1 MNFGSSLLVT
11 LWGLRLL
18 HLSLVSAGGSAFPGL
33 PARKRKPK
41 HELDLVLEELEE
53 KASAS
58 RRDPLPRNASRIQ
71 VAREV
76 PQQLGEEEWDAEE
89 PRALDHLRT
98 GLRRRIAR
106 TERLLGNRA
115 PLEALDPDAR
125 ASVTAVATLLDL
137 SDSERLVLAFILML
151 GTEHSLDAA
160 ANCLGHDLDDRMA
173 DHAVAT
179 ATGLSAAE
187 VAKVFAAQSRLM
199 SCQLLKRDR
208 NELRLMGKW
217 DWTSRGFAA
226 AMRESNFDPLKALRD
241 RVVPAPAPEMNW
253 ADFAHLGE
261 LGNSLRTYL
270 GEALRTGRKGANVL
284 LHGPPGCGKTQLVRL
299 LGREVAAEVYEVSTE
314 DADGDAIGSGSRLQA
329 LRVAQEFTARRRA
342 VLLFD
347 EIEDVFPRPS
357 PFGFSQRGGS
367 FKGWMNRM
375 LEQNATIAFYLT
387 NSVEAL
393 DPAYVRR
400 FDFTLE
406 LKVPPQAARE
416 AQLQQLPVPV
426 TPQTLARL
434 AEHPHLTPAV
444 IQRAA
449 GVVATVAA
457 ATPGLD
463 ASRQLEALVNQ
474 TLRAQGHSTLKA
486 HAAAP
491 EVYDPRFINIDLDPA
506 ALAEGLRAA
515 GAGRLCLYGPPG
527 TGKTAFAPHLAR
539 CLGRGLIVRRASD
552 LLSPSVGVAEKQI
565 AGAFHEAAE
574 SSAVLLIEEVDS
586 FLQDRSRAQRGWEIT
601 QVNEFLT
608 QMENFPGV
616 FVASTNLIDGFDPA
630 ALRRFDLKAK
640 FDYLRPEQAVDLLG
654 AYLAQAGLPPAGA
667 EVDCRVRRLPE
678 LARGISRRW
687 PASTASGPCEPQS
700 TGCPPSRPN
709 AATSREPRTAPPS
722 ASAALPPELMAGP
735 PGSGL
740 APVCLLSASNPP
752 SVLLRF

>member
-1 MNFGSSLLVT
+1 MSTASSLLVT

-18 HLSLVSAGGSAFPGL
+18 HLSLVSAGGAAFPGL

-41 HELDLVLEELEE
+41 HELDLMLEELEE
-53 KASAS
+53 KTGPSRRPKLPRTAS
-58 RRDPLPRNASRIQ
+58 RLQ
-71 VAREV
+71 VAGEV
-76 PQQLGEEEWDAEE
+76 AQQLGEEEWDAEE
-89 PRALDHLRT
+89 PGALDHLRT
-98 GLRRRIAR
+98 GLRRRILR
-106 TERLLGNRA
+106 TERLLGCRA
-115 PLEALDPDAR
+115 PLEGLDPDAR

-151 GTEHSLDAA
+151 GTESTLDAA

-179 ATGLSAAE
+179 ATGLPAAE
-187 VAKVFAAQSRLM
+187 VAQVFSAQSRLM
-199 SCQLLKRDR
+199 SSQLLKRDR
-208 NELRLMGKW
+208 SELRLLGKW

-241 RVVPAPAPEMNW
+241 RVVPAPAAQMAW
-253 ADFAHLGE
+253 ANFGHLGE
-261 LGNSLRTYL
+261 LGTSLRTYL
-270 GEALRTGRKGANVL
+270 SEALRTGRKGVNVL

-299 LGREVAAEVYEVSTE
+299 LGREVGAEVYEVSTE
-314 DADGDAIGSGSRLQA
+314 DSDGDAIGSASRLQA

-375 LEQNATIAFYLT
+375 LEQNATLTFYLT

-416 AQLQQLPVPV
+416 AQLKDLPIPV

-434 AEHPHLTPAV
+434 AEHPQLTPAV

-463 ASRQLEALVNQ
+463 ASRQLEAIVNQ
-474 TLRAQGHSTLKA
+474 TLRAQGHAALKA

-491 EVYDPRFINIDLDPA
+491 EVYDPRFINSDIDPA
-506 ALAEGLRAA
+506 ALVEGLRAA
-515 GAGRLCLYGPPG
+515 GSGRLCLYGPPG
-527 TGKTAFAPHLAR
+527 TGKTAFALHLAR
-539 CLGRGLIVRRASD
+539 SLGRGLLVRRASD
-552 LLSPSVGVAEKQI
+552 LLSPFVGVAEKQI
-565 AGAFHEAAE
+565 AAAFHEAAE
-574 SSAVLLIEEVDS
+574 SGAVLLIDEVDS
-586 FLQDRSRAQRGWEIT
+586 FLQDRSRAQRGWEVT

-608 QMENFPGV
+608 QLENFPGV

-640 FDYLRPEQAVDLLG
+640 FDYLRPDQTVALLQAH
-654 AYLAQAGLPPAGA
+654 LANAGLPPGGS
-667 EVDCRVRRLPE
+667 EVDGCVRRLTALAPGDFAAVARQHRFRPLRSPE
-678 LARGISRRW
+678 DWVAALEAECRHKPGAR
-687 PASTASGPCEPQS
+687 
-700 TGCPPSRPN
+700 SRPAIGFGG
-709 AATSREPRTAPPS
+709 AAA
-722 ASAALPPELMAGP
+722 
-735 PGSGL
+735 
-740 APVCLLSASNPP
+740 
-752 SVLLRF
+752 

>member
-1 MNFGSSLLVT
+1 MSTASSLLVT

-18 HLSLVSAGGSAFPGL
+18 HLSLVSAGGAAFPGL

-41 HELDLVLEELEE
+41 HELDLMLEELEE
-53 KASAS
+53 KTGPSRRPKLPRTAS
-58 RRDPLPRNASRIQ
+58 RLQ
-71 VAREV
+71 VAGEV
-76 PQQLGEEEWDAEE
+76 AQQLGEEDWDADE
-89 PRALDHLRT
+89 PGALARLRS
-98 GLRRRIAR
+98 GLRRRILR
-106 TERLLGNRA
+106 TERLLGDRA
-115 PLEALDPDAR
+115 PLEGLDPDAH
-125 ASVTAVATLLDL
+125 ASVTAVAKLLDL
-137 SDSERLVLAFILML
+137 SESERLVLAFILML
-151 GTEHSLDAA
+151 GTESTLDAA

-179 ATGLSAAE
+179 ATGLPAAE
-187 VAKVFAAQSRLM
+187 AAQVLSPHSRLM

-208 NELRLMGKW
+208 SELRLLGKW

-226 AMRESNFDPLKALRD
+226 AMREANFDPLKALRD
-241 RVVPAPAPEMNW
+241 RVVPAPAPQMAW
-253 ADFAHLGE
+253 ANFGHLGE
-261 LGNSLRTYL
+261 LGTSLRTYL
-270 GEALRTGRKGANVL
+270 SEALRTGRKGVNVL

-299 LGREVAAEVYEVSTE
+299 LGREVGAEVYEVSTE
-314 DADGDAIGSGSRLQA
+314 DSDGDAIGSASRLQA

-375 LEQNATIAFYLT
+375 LEQNATLTFYLT

-416 AQLQQLPVPV
+416 AQLKDLPIPV

-434 AEHPHLTPAV
+434 AEHPQLTPAV

-463 ASRQLEALVNQ
+463 ASRQLEAIVNQ
-474 TLRAQGHSTLKA
+474 TLRAQGHAALKA

-491 EVYDPRFINIDLDPA
+491 EVYDPRFIHSDIDPA
-506 ALAEGLRAA
+506 ALVEGLRAA
-515 GAGRLCLYGPPG
+515 GSGRLCLFGPPG
-527 TGKTAFAPHLAR
+527 TGKTAFALHLAR
-539 CLGRGLIVRRASD
+539 SLGRGLLVRRASD
-552 LLSPSVGVAEKQI
+552 LLSPFVGVAEKQI
-565 AGAFHEAAE
+565 AAAFHEAAE
-574 SSAVLLIEEVDS
+574 SGAVLLIDEVDS
-586 FLQDRSRAQRGWEIT
+586 FLQDRSRAQRGWEVT

-608 QMENFPGV
+608 QLENFPGV

-640 FDYLRPEQAVDLLG
+640 FDYLRPDQAVALLQ
-654 AYLAQAGLPPAGA
+654 AHLANAGLPSAGA
-667 EVDCRVRRLPE
+667 EVDGRLRRLSALAPGDFAAVARQHRFRPLRSPE
-678 LARGISRRW
+678 DWAVALEAECRHKPGAR
-687 PASTASGPCEPQS
+687 
-700 TGCPPSRPN
+700 SRPAIGFGG
-709 AATSREPRTAPPS
+709 AAA
-722 ASAALPPELMAGP
+722 
-735 PGSGL
+735 
-740 APVCLLSASNPP
+740 
-752 SVLLRF
+752 

>member
-1 MNFGSSLLVT
+1 MSTASSLLVT

-18 HLSLVSAGGSAFPGL
+18 HLSLVSAGGAAFPGL

-41 HELDLVLEELEE
+41 HELDLMLEELEE
-53 KASAS
+53 KTGPSRRPKLPRTAS
-58 RRDPLPRNASRIQ
+58 RLQ
-71 VAREV
+71 VAGEV
-76 PQQLGEEEWDAEE
+76 AQQLGEEDWDADE
-89 PRALDHLRT
+89 PGALARLRS
-98 GLRRRIAR
+98 GLRRRILR
-106 TERLLGNRA
+106 TERLLGGRA
-115 PLEALDPDAR
+115 PLEGLDPDAR

-137 SDSERLVLAFILML
+137 SESERLVLAFILML
-151 GTEHSLDAA
+151 GTESTLDAA

-179 ATGLSAAE
+179 ATGLPAAE
-187 VAKVFAAQSRLM
+187 AAQVLSPHSRLM

-208 NELRLMGKW
+208 SELRLLGKW

-226 AMRESNFDPLKALRD
+226 AMREANFDPLKALRD
-241 RVVPAPAPEMNW
+241 RVVPAPAAQMAW
-253 ADFAHLGE
+253 ANFGHLGE
-261 LGNSLRTYL
+261 LGTSLRTYL
-270 GEALRTGRKGANVL
+270 SEALRTGRKGVNVL

-299 LGREVAAEVYEVSTE
+299 LGQEVGAEVYEVSTE
-314 DADGDAIGSGSRLQA
+314 DSDGDAIGSASRLQA

-375 LEQNATIAFYLT
+375 LEQNATLTFYLT

-416 AQLQQLPVPV
+416 AQLKDLPIAVA
-426 TPQTLARL
+426 PQTLARL
-434 AEHPHLTPAV
+434 AEHPQLTPAV

-463 ASRQLEALVNQ
+463 ASRQLEAIVNQ
-474 TLRAQGHSTLKA
+474 TLRAQGHAALKA

-491 EVYDPRFINIDLDPA
+491 EVYDPRFIHSDIDPA
-506 ALAEGLRAA
+506 ALVEGLRAA
-515 GAGRLCLYGPPG
+515 GSGRLCLFGPPG
-527 TGKTAFAPHLAR
+527 TGKTAFALHLAR
-539 CLGRGLIVRRASD
+539 SLGRGLLVRRASD
-552 LLSPSVGVAEKQI
+552 LLSPFVGVAEKQI
-565 AGAFHEAAE
+565 AAAFHEAAE
-574 SSAVLLIEEVDS
+574 SGAVLLIDEVDS
-586 FLQDRSRAQRGWEIT
+586 FLQDRSRAQRGWEVT

-608 QMENFPGV
+608 QLENFPGV

-640 FDYLRPEQAVDLLG
+640 FDYLRPDQAVALLQ
-654 AYLAQAGLPPAGA
+654 AHLANAGLPSAGA
-667 EVDCRVRRLPE
+667 EVDGRLRRLSALAPGDFAAVARQHRFRPLRSPE
-678 LARGISRRW
+678 DWAVALEAECRHKPGAR
-687 PASTASGPCEPQS
+687 
-700 TGCPPSRPN
+700 SRPAIGFGG
-709 AATSREPRTAPPS
+709 AAA
-722 ASAALPPELMAGP
+722 
-735 PGSGL
+735 
-740 APVCLLSASNPP
+740 
-752 SVLLRF
+752 